1 MTVTLPLLGLAL
13 LAFAANS
20 LLCREGLA
28 SGASDPLAFTAVHL
42 LTGALVL
49 VVLQLARGG
58 LGRCQFDVRAIV
70 ALCGYAAFFSLAYVA
85 LDAGTGALL
94 LFAQSSALI
103 PGGVACVIVAHRD
116 RRPLT

>member
-28 SGASDPLAFTAVHL
+28 SGASDPPAFTAVRL
-42 LTGALVL
+42 LTGVLVL
-49 VVLQLARGG
+49 AVLQLARGG

-70 ALCGYAAFFSLAYVA
+70 ALYGYATFFSLAYVA
-85 LDAGTGALL
+85 LDAR
-94 LFAQSSALI
+94 FAQSSALI
-103 PGGVACVIVAHRD
+103 LGGVACVIVAHRD